1 VSAATTPRVDQLA
14 REVSFHA
21 QRGRGPGGQN
31 VNKVASAVLLT
42 WDYSSSALLD
52 ADQKARVGAKL
63 ATTLNSRGEVQL
75 RSDEFRDQERNKA
88 RALQKLAARL
98 ADALFIPR
106 ARRAT
111 KPTKA
116 SRVRRQDSKVQ
127 RSRTKQLRGK
137 VDWRNQ

>member
-1 VSAATTPRVDQLA
+1 MNAATTPRVDELA
-14 REVSFHA
+14 REVSYQA
-21 QRGRGPGGQN
+21 QRSRGPGGQN

-42 WDYSSSALLD
+42 WNYAGSRLLD
-52 ADQKARVGAKL
+52 ADQKARVGEKL
-63 ATTLNSRGEVQL
+63 ATSLNSHGEIQV

-88 RALQKLAARL
+88 RALEKLAAKL
-98 ADALFIPR
+98 EAALFIPK

-111 KPTKA
+111 RPTKA
-116 SRVRRQDSKVQ
+116 SRLRRQDSKVQ

>member
-1 VSAATTPRVDQLA
+1 VGATIPHADQLA

-42 WDYSSSALLD
+42 WDYAGSTLLD
-52 ADQKARVGAKL
+52 AAQKARIGYKL
-63 ATTLNSRGEVQL
+63 ASFLNSRGEIQL

-88 RALQKLAARL
+88 RAVQKLAVKV
-98 ADALFIPR
+98 ADALFVPKP
-106 ARRAT
+106 RRAT
-111 KPTKA
+111 KPTKSA
-116 SRVRRQDSKVQ
+116 LLRRQEAKVQ
-127 RSRTKQLRGK
+127 HSRTKRLRGK

>member
-1 VSAATTPRVDQLA
+1 VGATIPHADELA

-42 WDYSSSALLD
+42 WDYSRSALLD
-52 ADQKARVGAKL
+52 ADQKARVGQGL
-63 ATTLNSRGEVQL
+63 AAVLNSRGEVQL

-88 RALQKLAARL
+88 RAVEKLAERVA
-98 ADALFIPR
+98 AALFVPR
-106 ARRAT
+106 KRRPT

-116 SRVRRQDSKVQ
+116 SRIRRQESKVQ
-127 RSRTKQLRGK
+127 RSRTKKLRGK
-137 VDWRNQ
+137 PDW

>member
-1 VSAATTPRVDQLA
+1 MGATIPRAEQLA

-42 WDYSSSALLD
+42 WDYSSSTLLD
-52 ADQKARVGAKL
+52 AAQKARIGQKL
-63 ATTLNSRGEVQL
+63 ASALNSRGEIQL

-88 RALQKLAARL
+88 RAVQKLAVKV
-98 ADALFIPR
+98 ADALFVPK

-111 KPTKA
+111 KPTKSA
-116 SRVRRQDSKVQ
+116 LLRRQETKVQ
-127 RSRTKQLRGK
+127 RSRTKRLRGK